1 MDENRAGGLPLL
13 READC
18 PLDPLRGKTCAVIGY
33 GNQGQAHALNL
44 RDSGIEVW
52 VGARPEGAGAAAA
65 TADRFTVRNWQEAAS
80 TADLVALLTPDET
93 QAALLEQLAVSGG
106 SRLRAVVF
114 AHGFT
119 LRFGTPRLDPA
130 WDVFVVA
137 PAGPGVQV
145 RSRYV
150 EGFGVPAILAVHHD
164 ATGGAE
170 GLARAYAAA
179 IGAAR
184 AGVFRAEVAQE
195 AEIDLFG
202 EQSVLCGG
210 MNGLLSAAFDTLTEA
225 GYPPEMAY
233 LECVQQLRLT
243 AELVE
248 RFGIEGMRRR
258 ISPTALYGDLSRG
271 PRLIDASTRATLR
284 AVLAEVRDGRFA
296 REWLATASRRPDWAR
311 EDLQAARNDRLEAA
325 GEAVRQLFRAPA
337 GGDGAAPTPGE
348 SG

>member
-1 MDENRAGGLPLL
+1 MNENRAGRLPLL

-18 PLDPLRGKTCAVIGY
+18 PLDPLRGLTCAVIGY
-33 GNQGQAHALNL
+33 GNQGRAQALNL
-44 RDSGIEVW
+44 RDSGIDVW
-52 VGARPEGAGAAAA
+52 VGVRPGGAGAAAA
-65 TADRFTVRNWQEAAS
+65 TADRFTVKPWQEAAS
-80 TADLVALLTPDET
+80 AADLAALLTPDET
-93 QAALLEQLAVSGG
+93 QAAQLEQLAATAG

-119 LRFGTPRLDPA
+119 VRFGTPRLDPA

-150 EGFGVPAILAVHHD
+150 EGFGVPAILALHQD
-164 ATGGAE
+164 ASGRTEA
-170 GLARAYAAA
+170 LARAYAAA

-202 EQSVLCGG
+202 EQAVLCGG
-210 MNGLLSAAFDTLTEA
+210 MNSLLTAAFDTLTDA

-271 PRLIDASTRATLR
+271 PRLIDETARATLR
-284 AVLAEVRDGRFA
+284 SVLAEVRDGRFA
-296 REWLATASRRPDWAR
+296 REWLGTAARRPDWVR
-311 EDLQAARNDRLEAA
+311 EDLAAARNDRLEAA
-325 GEAVRQLFRAPA
+325 GEVVRQLFRPPSDGPDEGPA
-337 GGDGAAPTPGE
+337 SGE